1 MSATLTC
8 PNCGFADNP
17 TTTRFCGNCASRLPS
32 PCPVCGAINPQ
43 GFRFCGQC
51 AAPLRRT
58 GPLQSIHRVV
68 SVLFVDICNSTA
80 FTHKLGME
88 RMYLLLDACLRQLS
102 LGIRRYEGTIDK
114 FMGDG
119 LMAVFGM
126 PTTLEQHA
134 VQAAYAT
141 LAVREELQLFNQE
154 ALASDG
160 IAFDVRIGMASG
172 EAVSGGLGS
181 DRAKDLTVVGEVVNL
196 AARLQQN
203 ADPGTI
209 VLDEQ
214 ATRLVRPLF
223 DLTPLPPQLLKG
235 FPELVTAYRL
245 EGKRQRPERLR
256 GLAGQLTPLVGRQS
270 ELEQLEQAIQ
280 PLTRGVGGVS
290 WLTGEAGMG
299 KSRLTNEV
307 LTRLKDERL
316 RTLEGDCF
324 SHTRTVPYNAFI
336 GVVRD
341 FCAILP
347 TDDRDTTRQKIHQAV
362 ERLPVRGQDII
373 PYMEYLLSIDLV
385 DEALLERV
393 RHLEPA
399 QLKRQLFTAMREVI
413 LAESRQNPLILVL
426 DDLQWADELST
437 ELITFL
443 AQSLSQAPI
452 LLHLIARGDYQPYQR
467 QMFSEVIELAGERA
481 TFLHLT
487 PMGPREQQQMARS
500 LLPDAEP
507 TLIERLVRHAEGN
520 PYYLEELAR
529 HALDAPESNQEEV
542 VPASLEALIRARY
555 DRLPETLQVTLAKA
569 AVIGRRFPVPLL
581 QAIQGE
587 GTQETLK
594 VLHQRGFVRPR
605 RGNEDEW
612 AFMHILTQETVY
624 KSLLERERRS
634 LHEQVAG
641 SLERMAGDRL
651 DEQVALLAF
660 HFSRSSDRNKAI
672 HYLLLAAS
680 RAADRFANEEAL
692 RLYEEAATFLRD
704 QGQRHLEQQVALHA
718 GRGDVLAL
726 TGKYDEA
733 RLGYEEALALLPAL
747 AEPGRTLHAS
757 LERRLAGTYEKQNR
771 YEAARQH
778 LALARQALPP
788 EEPDEQ
794 ARLDSD
800 EGWIAFLTGELE
812 QAEQHFRAALY
823 RGDRAIQARVYNRL
837 AGIHFRRG
845 ELEQAKELLVESLAI
860 SRQVNDQ
867 RSVALTL
874 GNLGNVAYNRSQWIE
889 AADYFF
895 QSRDKCLRNGDAEG
909 QARSLLNAAAALIMS
924 GELERASEILGSA
937 YTLAREIDIKFVML
951 MARMNQGRVHFYQGE
966 LTAARGCFI
975 EAWLLH
981 RTIQGLRTHAADIVE
996 LLGRIAMLRKRG
1008 RVAWALANKALR
1020 MAEASKAPTERFRA
1034 LRLRALVCSQQDE
1047 AERADTLFDEL
1058 EAMQASTEQYEVGLY
1073 LLARA
1078 IHAERQ
1084 GRTPEAAKLREKAT
1098 QTFDAH
1104 HIAEVVRRVL

>member
-1 MSATLTC
+1 MSATIVC

-17 TTTRFCGNCASRLPS
+17 ATTRFCGNCASRLPS
-32 PCPVCGAINPQ
+32 PCPVCGAVNPQ

-51 AAPLRRT
+51 AAPLQRT
-58 GPLQSIHRVV
+58 VPLQSIHRVV
-68 SVLFVDICNSTA
+68 SVLFIDICNSTA

-102 LGIRRYEGTIDK
+102 LGIRRFEGTIDK

-119 LMAVFGM
+119 FMAVFGM

-141 LAVREELQLFNQE
+141 LAVMEELAIFNQQ
-154 ALASDG
+154 ALASDD
-160 IAFDVRIGMASG
+160 ISFDIRIGMASG

-181 DRAKDLTVVGEVVNL
+181 DRAKDVTVVGEVVNL

-203 ADPGTI
+203 AEPGTI

-214 ATRLVRPLF
+214 ATYLVRPLF
-223 DLTPLPPQLLKG
+223 NLTTLPPQMLKG
-235 FPELVTAYRL
+235 FPDPVVAYRL
-245 EGKRQRPERLR
+245 EGKRHQPGRLR

-280 PLTRGVGGVS
+280 PLTEGVGGAV

-307 LTRLKDERL
+307 LTRLKDEGL

-347 TDDRDTTRQKIHQAV
+347 TDDRETTRQKIHQAV
-362 ERLPVRGQDII
+362 ARLPVGEQDVV
-373 PYMEYLLSIDLV
+373 PYLEYLLSIDLV

-399 QLKRQLFTAMREVI
+399 QLKRQLFSALREVL
-413 LAESRQNPLILVL
+413 LAESQQNPLVLVL
-426 DDLQWADELST
+426 DDLQWADELSA

-443 AQSLSQAPI
+443 AQSLAQAPI
-452 LLHLIARGDYQPYQR
+452 LLHLIARGEYQPYQR
-467 QMFSEVIELAGERA
+467 LMFAAVMDLAGERA

-487 PMGPREQQQMARS
+487 PMGANEQQQMAHS
-500 LLPDAEP
+500 LLPGAEV

-529 HALDAPESNQEEV
+529 NALDAPESGEGEG

-555 DRLPETLQVTLAKA
+555 DRLPEALQSTLAKA
-569 AVIGRRFPVPLL
+569 AVIGRRFPMPLL
-581 QAIQGE
+581 QAVQGE
-587 GTQETLK
+587 STQETLNQ
-594 VLHQRGFVRPR
+594 LHQRGFVRPR

-612 AFMHILTQETVY
+612 AFLHILTQETVY

-634 LHEQVAG
+634 LHEQVAEA
-641 SLERMAGDRL
+641 LERIAGDRL
-651 DEQVALLAF
+651 DEQVSLLAF
-660 HFSRSSDRNKAI
+660 HFSRSNDTTKAI

-680 RAADRFANEEAL
+680 RAAGRFANEEAL

-704 QGQRHLEQQVALHA
+704 AGSLHLEPQVALHA

-733 RLGYEEALALLPAL
+733 RLAYEQALALLPML
-747 AEPGRTLHAS
+747 AEPGRTSHTS

-771 YEAARQH
+771 YDAARQH

-788 EEPDEQ
+788 DESDEQ

-800 EGWIAFLTGELE
+800 EGWVAFLVGELE
-812 QAEQHFRAALY
+812 KAEQHLRAALAE
-823 RGDRAIQARVYNRL
+823 GDRAIQARVYNRL

-845 ELEQAKELLVESLAI
+845 ELEQAKEMLVGSLAV
-860 SRQVNDQ
+860 SREVNDQ

-874 GNLGNVAYNRSQWIE
+874 GNLGNVAYSRSQWGE

-895 QSRDKCLRNGDAEG
+895 QSRDICLRNGDAEG
-909 QARSLLNAAAALIMS
+909 EARAMLNAAAALIMS
-924 GELERASEILGSA
+924 GELARANEILESA
-937 YTLAREIDIKFVML
+937 YALMQEMDIRFLML
-951 MARMNQGRVHFYQGE
+951 MVRINQGRVHFYTGD
-966 LTAARGCFI
+966 LDAARACFV
-975 EAWLLH
+975 EAWRLH
-981 RTIQGLRTHAADIVE
+981 RTIHGLRAHASDIVE
-996 LLGRIAMLRKRG
+996 LLGRIALLQQRRRM
-1008 RVAWALANKALR
+1008 AWALANKALR
-1020 MAEASKAPTERFRA
+1020 LAEANNAPVERFRA
-1034 LRLRALVCSQQDE
+1034 LRLLALVCSEQGE
-1047 AERADTLFDEL
+1047 VERADALLAEL
-1058 EAMQASTEQYEVGLY
+1058 EGMRATAEQYEIGLY

-1078 IHAERQ
+1078 THAERQ
-1084 GRTPEAAKLREKAT
+1084 GLGEEAARLRLEASE
-1098 QTFDAH
+1098 TFAAH
-1104 HIAEVVRRVL
+1104 HIAAVVQRVI